1 MTAEAE
7 VVKQSDL
14 LNQLVLD
21 RNNMEELGRVD
32 VLWMYP
38 AAHRVLGFICK
49 SGFLGAKKVVFK
61 LPQIQTLGANSIL
74 VHSQPEET
82 DAEKVKQLD
91 SLLNCEVWSDAGNK
105 IGRITD
111 YRFQLKTGEITQY
124 LFASSG
130 WSGITGD
137 IYQLPPN
144 RIISFGRKRVLVPE
158 AAVKSF
164 ELYRPGI
171 KQTLSKARD
180 ILKDDYISLVKQA
193 QILTEQA
200 KERAQ
205 AIAEQAKET
214 AQTFTEQLKEET
226 QTFTEQVTE
235 QAKTTSQ
242 TVAEQVKE
250 RTQTVGDRANPGF
263 QSHPPTNQTPPTP
276 EPAATKPPV
285 APPAS
290 ASTSPP
296 QPTAP
301 AYSSTDED
309 DDPWDFLE
317 EDDLFTPPSPNPE
330 TFRKVDTAPKTNP
343 NIEDDD
349 DEPWI

>member
-1 MTAEAE
+1 MAAEAD

-21 RNNMEELGRVD
+21 RHNMEELGRVD
-32 VLWMYP
+32 MLWMYP

-49 SGFLGAKKVVFK
+49 SGFLGAKKIVFK

-111 YRFQLKTGEITQY
+111 YRFHLKTGEITQY
-124 LFASSG
+124 LFTSSG

-137 IYQLPPN
+137 IYQLPPS
-144 RIISFGRKRVLVPE
+144 RVISFGRKRVLVPE

-164 ELYRPGI
+164 ELDRPGI
-171 KQTLSKARD
+171 KQTLSKARN

-226 QTFTEQVTE
+226 QTFTEQ
-235 QAKTTSQ
+235 AKTTSQ

-250 RTQTVGDRANPGF
+250 RTQTVVEQANTGF
-263 QSHPPTNQTPPTP
+263 QSHYQPSQAPTTP
-276 EPAATKPPV
+276 EPAVSKS
-285 APPAS
+285 PAS
-290 ASTSPP
+290 SPPSTPTPQP
-296 QPTAP
+296 QPTATTH
-301 AYSSTDED
+301 SFTDE

-317 EDDLFTPPSPNPE
+317 EDDLVMSTPASPDTVSPN
-330 TFRKVDTAPKTNP
+330 TVRKVETNTKTNAD
-343 NIEDDD
+343 IEDDD

>member
-49 SGFLGAKKVVFK
+49 SGFLGAKKIVFK

-124 LFASSG
+124 LFVSSG

-226 QTFTEQVTE
+226 QTFTEQ
-235 QAKTTSQ
+235 AKTTSQ

-250 RTQTVGDRANPGF
+250 RTQTVVDQANTSF
-263 QSHPPTNQTPPTP
+263 QSSHQTSQAPTTP
-276 EPAATKPPV
+276 EPPPSQPPV
-285 APPAS
+285 SPPPPAS
-290 ASTSPP
+290 TP
-296 QPTAP
+296 QPPTTATTP
-301 AYSSTDED
+301 SSAD
-309 DDPWDFLE
+309 DDPWNFLE
-317 EDDLFTPPSPNPE
+317 EDDLFTPAPPNPE
-330 TFRKVDTAPKTNP
+330 PFRKVDTHTKANTDL
-343 NIEDDD
+343 EDDD

>member
-1 MTAEAE
+1 MTAEAD

-32 VLWMYP
+32 MLWMYP

-49 SGFLGAKKVVFK
+49 SGFLGAKKIVFK
-61 LPQIQTLGANSIL
+61 LPQIQTLGTNSIL

-82 DAEKVKQLD
+82 DGEKVKQLD

-105 IGRITD
+105 VGRITD

-124 LFASSG
+124 LFVSSG

-137 IYQLPPN
+137 IYQLPPS

-171 KQTLSKARD
+171 KQTLSKARN

-193 QILTEQA
+193 QSLTEQA

-226 QTFTEQVTE
+226 QTFTEQ
-235 QAKTTSQ
+235 AKTTSQ

-250 RTQTVGDRANPGF
+250 RTQTVVDQANTGF
-263 QSHPPTNQTPPTP
+263 QSHYQPSQAPTTP
-276 EPAATKPPV
+276 EPSVSKPAVSPP
-285 APPAS
+285 PPAS
-290 ASTSPP
+290 TP
-296 QPTAP
+296 QPQATATTHTF
-301 AYSSTDED
+301 ADEE

-317 EDDLFTPPSPNPE
+317 EDEPFTPTPSYPE
-330 TFRKVDTAPKTNP
+330 TFRKADTNP
-343 NIEDDD
+343 KAKTETEDDD

>member
-1 MTAEAE
+1 MTAEAD

-32 VLWMYP
+32 MLWMYP

-49 SGFLGAKKVVFK
+49 SGFLGAKKIVFK
-61 LPQIQTLGANSIL
+61 LPQIQTLGTNSIL

-82 DAEKVKQLD
+82 DGEKVKQLD
-91 SLLNCEVWSDAGNK
+91 SLLNCEVWSDGGNK

-111 YRFQLKTGEITQY
+111 YRFRLKTGEITQY
-124 LFASSG
+124 LFVSSG
-130 WSGITGD
+130 WNGITGD
-137 IYQLPPN
+137 VYQLPPS
-144 RIISFGRKRVLVPE
+144 RVLSFGRKRVLVPE
-158 AAVKSF
+158 AAVPSF
-164 ELYRPGI
+164 ELDRPGI
-171 KQTLSKARD
+171 KQTLTKARN

-226 QTFTEQVTE
+226 QTFTEQ
-235 QAKTTSQ
+235 AKTTSQ

-250 RTQTVGDRANPGF
+250 RTQTVVDQANTGF
-263 QSHPPTNQTPPTP
+263 QSHQQTSQAPSTP
-276 EPAATKPPV
+276 EPTASAPVSPPPPSAKSQPQATAATHSF
-285 APPAS
+285 AD
-290 ASTSPP
+290 
-296 QPTAP
+296 Q
-301 AYSSTDED
+301 E

-317 EDDLFTPPSPNPE
+317 EDDLFTPTATNPD
-330 TFRKVDTAPKTNP
+330 TFRKVDSNPKTNTT
-343 NIEDDD
+343 NTGMEDDD

>member
-1 MTAEAE
+1 MTTEAD

-32 VLWMYP
+32 MLWMYP

-49 SGFLGAKKVVFK
+49 SGFLGAKKIVFK

-111 YRFQLKTGEITQY
+111 YRFQLKTGEITHY
-124 LFASSG
+124 LFVSSG

-137 IYQLPPN
+137 IYQLPPG

-193 QILTEQA
+193 

-226 QTFTEQVTE
+226 QTFTEQ
-235 QAKTTSQ
+235 AKTTSQ
-242 TVAEQVKE
+242 TVADQVKE
-250 RTQTVGDRANPGF
+250 RTQTVVDQANTGF
-263 QSHPPTNQTPPTP
+263 QSHHQASQAPTASEPAVNRPPVSPPPPTANSESQT
-276 EPAATKPPV
+276 
-285 APPAS
+285 
-290 ASTSPP
+290 
-296 QPTAP
+296 TAKTHSF
-301 AYSSTDED
+301 ADEE

-317 EDDLFTPPSPNPE
+317 EDDLFTSPSTNPD
-330 TFRKVDTAPKTNP
+330 TFRKVAFNPKTNT
-343 NIEDDD
+343 NLEDDD

>member
-1 MTAEAE
+1 MTTEAD

-32 VLWMYP
+32 MLWMYP

-49 SGFLGAKKVVFK
+49 SGFLGAKKIVFK

-91 SLLNCEVWSDAGNK
+91 SLLHCEVWSDAGNK

-124 LFASSG
+124 LFVSSG

-137 IYQLPPN
+137 IYQLPPG

-193 QILTEQA
+193 

-226 QTFTEQVTE
+226 QTFTEQ
-235 QAKTTSQ
+235 AKTTSQ

-250 RTQTVGDRANPGF
+250 RTQTVVDQANTGF
-263 QSHPPTNQTPPTP
+263 QSYYPTSQAPSTP
-276 EPAATKPPV
+276 EPNINKPPV
-285 APPAS
+285 
-290 ASTSPP
+290 SPP
-296 QPTAP
+296 PPPSTPQSQTTTATHSF
-301 AYSSTDED
+301 ADDE
-309 DDPWDFLE
+309 DDPWDFLA
-317 EDDLFTPPSPNPE
+317 EDDLFSPPPTPSE
-330 TFRKVDTAPKTNP
+330 TFRKVDPKAKTNTT
-343 NIEDDD
+343 NTGIEDDD

>member
-1 MTAEAE
+1 MAAEAD

-21 RNNMEELGRVD
+21 RHNMEELGRVD
-32 VLWMYP
+32 MLWMYP

-49 SGFLGAKKVVFK
+49 SGFLGAKKIVFK

-111 YRFQLKTGEITQY
+111 YRFHLKTGEITQY
-124 LFASSG
+124 LFTSSG

-137 IYQLPPN
+137 IYQLPPS
-144 RIISFGRKRVLVPE
+144 RVISFGRKRVLVPE

-164 ELYRPGI
+164 ELDRPGI
-171 KQTLSKARD
+171 KQTLSKARN

-226 QTFTEQVTE
+226 QTFTEQ
-235 QAKTTSQ
+235 AKTTSQ

-250 RTQTVGDRANPGF
+250 RAQTVVEQANTGF
-263 QSHPPTNQTPPTP
+263 QSHHQTDQAPTIS
-276 EPAATKPPV
+276 EPAVKKPPV
-285 APPAS
+285 
-290 ASTSPP
+290 SPP
-296 QPTAP
+296 PPPSAPQPQTTTATHSF
-301 AYSSTDED
+301 ADE

-317 EDDLFTPPSPNPE
+317 EDDLLTSTSTNPD
-330 TFRKVDTAPKTNP
+330 TFREVDSNTKTNT
-343 NIEDDD
+343 NVEDDD

>member
-1 MTAEAE
+1 MTAEAD

-32 VLWMYP
+32 MLWMYP

-49 SGFLGAKKVVFK
+49 SGFLGAKKIVFK
-61 LPQIQTLGANSIL
+61 LPQIQTLGTNSIL

-82 DAEKVKQLD
+82 DGEKVKQLD

-105 IGRITD
+105 VGRITD

-124 LFASSG
+124 LFVSSG

-137 IYQLPPN
+137 IYQLPPS

-171 KQTLSKARD
+171 KQTLSKARN

-193 QILTEQA
+193 QSLTEHA

-214 AQTFTEQLKEET
+214 AQTFTDQLKEET
-226 QTFTEQVTE
+226 QTFTE

-250 RTQTVGDRANPGF
+250 RTQTVVDQANTGF
-263 QSHPPTNQTPPTP
+263 QSPYPPSQAPTTP
-276 EPAATKPPV
+276 EPSVSKPAVSPP
-285 APPAS
+285 PPAS
-290 ASTSPP
+290 TP
-296 QPTAP
+296 QPQAATTHAF
-301 AYSSTDED
+301 ADEE

-317 EDDLFTPPSPNPE
+317 EDEPFTPPPSYPE
-330 TFRKVDTAPKTNP
+330 TFRKADTNPKTKTET
-343 NIEDDD
+343 EDDD

>member
-1 MTAEAE
+1 MATEAD

-32 VLWMYP
+32 TLWMYP

-49 SGFLGAKKVVFK
+49 SGFLGAKKIVFK

-124 LFASSG
+124 LFVSSG

-137 IYQLPPN
+137 IYQLPPS

-193 QILTEQA
+193 

-226 QTFTEQVTE
+226 QTFAE

-250 RTQTVGDRANPGF
+250 RTQTVVDQANTGF
-263 QSHPPTNQTPPTP
+263 QSHQPTQSPTTP
-276 EPAATKPPV
+276 EPAVNQPPV
-285 APPAS
+285 SPPP
-290 ASTSPP
+290 STSTTHP
-296 QPTAP
+296 QTTTATH
-301 AYSSTDED
+301 SFGDEEN
-309 DDPWDFLE
+309 DPWDFLE
-317 EDDLFTPPSPNPE
+317 EDDLFTPPPTPSE
-330 TFRKVDTAPKTNP
+330 TFRKVDANTKTNTT
-343 NIEDDD
+343 NTGIEDDD